1 MLGEKPSS
9 LVAIGSTTSQHAD
22 VFNKCGDVDST
33 LITLQ
38 FPSGVYAVIE
48 ITRELHIDNFYF
60 RIEV

>member
-1 MLGEKPSS
+1 M
-9 LVAIGSTTSQHAD
+9 VAIGSTTSQHAD